1 MSKFQRF
8 QNIVIGL
15 SMLISAAILILL
27 PEGGCLYIMLFLAA
41 SLILRGISELIY
53 YFTMA
58 RYMVGGK
65 LILFIG
71 AVFFDFGIFTLSLS
85 DESKLFVLA
94 YLLGESKLFVLA
106 YLLGF
111 HAFAG
116 LVNVLRALE
125 AKRYKSTSWRLNM
138 AQGVASI
145 LTVVIC
151 MIFSRNEILLVY
163 CYCAGMIYSAALR
176 IYSAFRRTAVVY
188 IQ

>member
-1 MSKFQRF
+1 MSKFQRV

-15 SMLISAAILILL
+15 SMLISAAVLILL

-71 AVFFDFGIFTLSLS
+71 AVFFDFGFFTLSLS
-85 DESKLFVLA
+85 DESKF
-94 YLLGESKLFVLA
+94 FVLA

-125 AKRYKSTSWRLNM
+125 AKRYNSSSWKINM
-138 AQGVASI
+138 AQGVVSI
-145 LTVVIC
+145 LTAAASL
-151 MIFSRNEILLVY
+151 IFGESETLLVY
-163 CYCAGMIYSAALR
+163 FYCAGMIYSGALR

>member
-1 MSKFQRF
+1 MSNFQRV

-15 SMLISAAILILL
+15 SMLISAAVLILF
-27 PEGGCLYIMLFLAA
+27 PEGGCVYIMLFLAA

-71 AVFFDFGIFTLSLS
+71 AVFFDFGFFTLTLS
-85 DESKLFVLA
+85 DESN
-94 YLLGESKLFVLA
+94 LFVLA

-125 AKRYKSTSWRLNM
+125 ARRYKDQHGPGRCEHTYRPDMHALLPQRDPARLLLLR
-138 AQGVASI
+138 GYDLLRGASD
-145 LTVVIC
+145 LLRVQEDGRRVYSV
-151 MIFSRNEILLVY
+151 MSRGRF
-163 CYCAGMIYSAALR
+163 C
-176 IYSAFRRTAVVY
+176 
-188 IQ
+188 

>member
-1 MSKFQRF
+1 MSKFQRV

-15 SMLISAAILILL
+15 SMLISAAVLILL

-58 RYMVGGK
+58 KYMVGGK

-71 AVFFDFGIFTLSLS
+71 AVFFDFGFFTLSLS
-85 DESKLFVLA
+85 D
-94 YLLGESKLFVLA
+94 ESKLFVLA

-125 AKRYKSTSWRLNM
+125 AKRYKSTSWRINM

-145 LTVVIC
+145 LTALIC
-151 MIFSRNEILLVY
+151 MIFYRNETLLVY

>member
-1 MSKFQRF
+1 MSKFQRV

-15 SMLISAAILILL
+15 CMLISAAVLILL

-58 RYMVGGK
+58 KYMVGGK

-71 AVFFDFGIFTLSLS
+71 AVFFDFGFFTLSLS
-85 DESKLFVLA
+85 D
-94 YLLGESKLFVLA
+94 ESKLFVLA

-125 AKRYKSTSWRLNM
+125 AKRYKSTSWRINM
-138 AQGVASI
+138 AQGVGYDLLRVASD
-145 LTVVIC
+145 LLRVQED
-151 MIFSRNEILLVY
+151 SRRVY
-163 CYCAGMIYSAALR
+163 SVMARGRFC
-176 IYSAFRRTAVVY
+176 
-188 IQ
+188 

>member
-1 MSKFQRF
+1 M
-8 QNIVIGL
+8 
-15 SMLISAAILILL
+15 L

-58 RYMVGGK
+58 KYMVGGK

-94 YLLGESKLFVLA
+94 YLLG
-106 YLLGF
+106 F

-125 AKRYKSTSWRLNM
+125 AKRYKSTSWRINM

-145 LTVVIC
+145 LTALIC
-151 MIFSRNEILLVY
+151 MIFYRNETLLVY